1 MSDVSPYEE
10 INELI
15 EKMEEAK
22 ETLEGT
28 DLEYFG
34 KSQLEKLNRLS
45 NQIAAISYKMVSAME
60 EQKG

>member
-10 INELI
+10 IYELI

-28 DLEYFG
+28 DLDYFG
-34 KSQLEKLNRLS
+34 KSQLEKLNKLS
-45 NQIAAISYKMVSAME
+45 NQIAAISFQMISAMKE
-60 EQKG
+60 